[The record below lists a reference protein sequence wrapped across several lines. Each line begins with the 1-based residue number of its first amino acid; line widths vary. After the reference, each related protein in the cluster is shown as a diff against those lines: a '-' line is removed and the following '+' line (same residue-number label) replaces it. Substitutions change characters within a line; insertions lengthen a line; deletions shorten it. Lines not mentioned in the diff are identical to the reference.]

1 MDVLVAYGSKM
12 GGTAEIAEAV
22 GTRLTERGHAVI
34 LTDASS
40 ASDASAFD
48 AVVIG
53 SALYS
58 GRWRTDC
65 VKVIKRLEQASYQGP
80 VWIFHSGPLGDEDAD
95 EPQPLPG
102 TVGAAADSLDVRDV
116 KTFPGRLV
124 DKPSGIVARLMARS
138 FAGDWRDW
146 GAIDAWADGIAS
158 ALDESQAA

>member
-1 MDVLVAYGSKM
+1 MDVLVAHGSKM

-22 GTRLTERGHAVI
+22 GARLTERGHAVI

-40 ASDASAFD
+40 ATDAPAFD

-53 SALYS
+53 SALYA

-65 VKVIKRLEQASYQGP
+65 VKLIRRLERAAYRGP
-80 VWIFHSGPLGDEDAD
+80 VWIFHSGPLGDEDAH

-102 TVGAAADSLDVRDV
+102 TVAASAAALDVRDV
-116 KTFPGRLV
+116 KTFPGRLL
-124 DKPSGIVARLMARS
+124 DKPSGIVARLMARN

-158 ALDESQAA
+158 ALDESRAA